1 MPEIADRVKLLSG
14 SEFFQRPLTIPEGTI
29 RLELGKPDFPTLVHI
44 QDVATKPCGTVLPI
58 YESAYGEPALR
69 EAICFSL
76 KRDFVVERK
85 PENVL
90 ITTGYSGGIA
100 DGGK

>member
-1 MPEIADRVKLLSG
+1 M
-14 SEFFQRPLTIPEGTI
+14 
-29 RLELGKPDFPTLVHI
+29 
-44 QDVATKPCGTVLPI
+44 QDSITH

-69 EAICFSL
+69 EVICFSL
-76 KRDFVVERK
+76 KRDFGVERK

-100 DGGK
+100 DGGKKTRGALSDGALD